1 MSFNA
6 GLDFRATIGV
16 QVQSVETFAIPVTTM
31 MIEPWFYR
39 NGKVGW
45 VVTGVKIAFELLEPR
60 WMHYSNI
67 QQLQMLSGRQYPHVP
82 PPTQLVCN
90 VVW

>member
-31 MIEPWFYR
+31 MIVLP
-39 NGKVGW
+39 
-45 VVTGVKIAFELLEPR
+45 
-60 WMHYSNI
+60 
-67 QQLQMLSGRQYPHVP
+67 
-82 PPTQLVCN
+82 
-90 VVW
+90 